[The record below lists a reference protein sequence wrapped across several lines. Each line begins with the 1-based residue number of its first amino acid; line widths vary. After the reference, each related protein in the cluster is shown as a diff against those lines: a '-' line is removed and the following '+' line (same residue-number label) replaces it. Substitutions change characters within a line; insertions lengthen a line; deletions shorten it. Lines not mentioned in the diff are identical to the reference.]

1 MAPNFTSY
9 DPAKHLLPAQFY
21 SSIVVRDAGTVDM
34 MAFERRAASGEV
46 RAADPEF
53 GLSKFESE
61 RAKLRIYISRDG
73 TGHSVRFIQCQQFS
87 LYPRPPACMHNFVAD
102 GLIFNLY
109 VSDPKEWQAIE
120 QKLVELFASFEQRSS
135 P

>member
-1 MAPNFTSY
+1 
-9 DPAKHLLPAQFY
+9 
-21 SSIVVRDAGTVDM
+21 
-34 MAFERRAASGEV
+34 
-46 RAADPEF
+46 
-53 GLSKFESE
+53 
-61 RAKLRIYISRDG
+61 
-73 TGHSVRFIQCQQFS
+73 
-87 LYPRPPACMHNFVAD
+87 MHNFVAD